1 MCRCLADYL
10 YGQFRRLCQGSVS
23 SKSRQ
28 MAVADIQ
35 YRPQKC
41 LDSVSLTKL
50 YLLTGLVMLYARL
63 QFLYFS
69 LDMHIDYEHC
79 DGELPNEG
87 GPRPF
92 LHVYQFLCG

>member
-23 SKSRQ
+23 YSVFEPAS
-28 MAVADIQ
+28 VADIQ

-69 LDMHIDYEHC
+69 LDMHIDY
-79 DGELPNEG
+79 DRLALSIGIG
-87 GPRPF
+87 
-92 LHVYQFLCG
+92 V